1 MNGLTDM
8 AKSDEE
14 AEKDRSPLMMSEN
27 KYPYGL
33 RISLSQDDLEK
44 LGVDHGDFEIGDV
57 FPLDILAKVVS
68 KSANETEGGEENCCV
83 SLQITHIGAEE
94 QEEELDEEEEAE
106 EDDDEPPLERHG
118 YLRYEK

>member
-1 MNGLTDM
+1 MNGMTDM
-8 AKSDEE
+8 AKSEE
-14 AEKDRSPLMMSEN
+14 DVAKDSSPLMMSEN

-44 LGVDHGDFEIGDV
+44 LGVDHADFEIGDV

-83 SLQITHIGAEE
+83 SLQITHISAEE
-94 QEEELDEEEEAE
+94 EETDEEEEAE
-106 EDDDEPPLERHG
+106 DDEPSLEKHG
-118 YLRYEK
+118 YLRYGK

>member
-8 AKSDEE
+8 AKSEE
-14 AEKDRSPLMMSEN
+14 EVAKDSSPLMMPEN

-44 LGVDHGDFEIGDV
+44 LGIDHEDFEIGDV
-57 FPLDILAKVVS
+57 FPLDILAKVVG
-68 KSANETEGGEENCCV
+68 KNANEAEGGEANCCV

-94 QEEELDEEEEAE
+94 EETAEEEEAE
-106 EDDDEPPLERHG
+106 EHEEEPSLERHG
-118 YLRYEK
+118 YLRYGK